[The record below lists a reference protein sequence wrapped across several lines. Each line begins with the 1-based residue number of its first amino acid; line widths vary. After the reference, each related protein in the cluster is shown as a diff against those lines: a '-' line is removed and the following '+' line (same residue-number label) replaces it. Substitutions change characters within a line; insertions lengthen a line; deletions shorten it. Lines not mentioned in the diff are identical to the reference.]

1 MKILLNLLN
10 GFSDMEIDT
19 KEVEALVRLLD
30 DPDNEVALNVENR
43 LLFLGNEVIGYLE
56 DAWEKS
62 FDALLQ
68 QKLESVIHK
77 IQYESVKSD
86 LRAWKE
92 GGAENLLKGVLIVN
106 RYQYPDL
113 KEQKIENLLEEIRRD
128 AWMQM
133 TYEMTP
139 AEKVKIL
146 NHIFYRVHKFS
157 GNTANY
163 QDPQNS
169 YLNLVLESKK
179 GNQISLAIIYSMVA
193 QRLGI
198 PVFGVNLPQHFILA
212 YMSGAT
218 DPAAG
223 QGAVEPSDYPAEIDE
238 TLNQQDGIRIEELSI
253 TEPASDTEP
262 VPGETDGPED
272 EVLFYI
278 NAFNKGFIFSRK
290 EVDYFLKQLNLKQ
303 RKEFYLPCTSMDIV
317 KRIIRNLVGSY
328 EKLGYELKVRE
339 LLELADILE
348 EGNQNN
354 NEREE
359 G

>member
-1 MKILLNLLN
+1 
-10 GFSDMEIDT
+10 MEIDT

-30 DPDNEVALNVENR
+30 DPDNEVASNVENR

-68 QKLESVIHK
+68 QKLETVIHK
-77 IQYESVKSD
+77 IQFETVKTD
-86 LRAWKE
+86 LRLWKE
-92 GGAENLLKGVLIVN
+92 SGATDLLKGVLAVN

-179 GNQISLAIIYSMVA
+179 GNQISLAIVYSMVA
-193 QRLGI
+193 QRLEI
-198 PVFGVNLPQHFILA
+198 PIYGVNLPQHFILA
-212 YMSGAT
+212 YMN
-218 DPAAG
+218 
-223 QGAVEPSDYPAEIDE
+223 DE
-238 TLNQQDGIRIEELSI
+238 TAPDENKTAISDTSERQYNTEIRPIEE
-253 TEPASDTEP
+253 AQDA
-262 VPGETDGPED
+262 
-272 EVLFYI
+272 VLFYI
-278 NAFNKGFIFSRK
+278 NAFNKGFIFSKK
-290 EVDYFLKQLNLKQ
+290 EVDYFLKQLNL
-303 RKEFYLPCTSMDIV
+303 RKRSEFYLPCPSIEIV
-317 KRIIRNLVGSY
+317 KRIIRNLIGSY
-328 EKLGYELKVRE
+328 EKLGYELKVHE
-339 LLELADILE
+339 LLELAEILD
-348 EGNQNN
+348 EGSAEKNQD
-354 NEREE
+354 E
-359 G
+359 

>member
-1 MKILLNLLN
+1 
-10 GFSDMEIDT
+10 MEIDS
-19 KEVEALVRLLD
+19 KEVEALVSLLD
-30 DPDNEVALNVENR
+30 DPDNEVASNVENR
-43 LLFLGNEVIGYLE
+43 LLFLGNQVIGHLE

-77 IQYESVKSD
+77 IQFESVKTD
-86 LRAWKE
+86 LKLWKDS
-92 GGAENLLKGVLIVN
+92 GAIDLLKGVLAVN

-179 GNQISLAIIYSMVA
+179 GNQISLAIVYSMVA
-193 QRLGI
+193 QRLDI
-198 PVFGVNLPQHFILA
+198 PIYGVNLPQHFILA
-212 YMSGAT
+212 YMNDEITSEASQEEIEKTGI
-218 DPAAG
+218 DPVSER
-223 QGAVEPSDYPAEIDE
+223 QHNTEI
-238 TLNQQDGIRIEELSI
+238 RPIEE
-253 TEPASDTEP
+253 AHDA
-262 VPGETDGPED
+262 
-272 EVLFYI
+272 VLFYI
-278 NAFNKGFIFSRK
+278 NAFNKGFIFSKK
-290 EVDYFLKQLNLKQ
+290 EVDYFLKQLNLRQ
-303 RKEFYLPCTSMDIV
+303 RSEFYLPCTSIEIV
-317 KRIIRNLVGSY
+317 KRIIRNLIGSY
-328 EKLGYELKVRE
+328 EKLGYEIKVHE
-339 LLELADILE
+339 LLELAEILE
-348 EGNQNN
+348 DAGQNK
-354 NEREE
+354 NENDRETDS
-359 G
+359 